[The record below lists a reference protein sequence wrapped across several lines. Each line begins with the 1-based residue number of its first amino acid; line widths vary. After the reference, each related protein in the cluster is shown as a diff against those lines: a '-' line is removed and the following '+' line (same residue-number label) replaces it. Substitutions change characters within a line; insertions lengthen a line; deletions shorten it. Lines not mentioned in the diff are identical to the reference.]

1 MKYLEV
7 IPKLEEKFPELSG
20 KFSLKL
26 LPMGGNCRIYIN
38 LNNADVITYINL
50 RLYNDTV
57 LLAQP
62 KCFLK
67 TQKYISKYTEMQKTR
82 NSFYVAKDIV
92 SYINKELI
100 CRGKTKKLEKSP
112 KYKEWSL
119 LTAYNF

>member
-1 MKYLEV
+1 MKYSEV

-20 KFSLKL
+20 KLSLKL

-38 LNNADVITYINL
+38 LNKPDVITYIHL
-50 RLYNDTV
+50 RLYHDTV

-62 KCFLK
+62 KSFLK
-67 TQKYISKYTEMQKTR
+67 ADRYISKYTEMQKTR
-82 NSFYVAKDIV
+82 HAFYTAKDMV
-92 SYINKELI
+92 AYINKELI

-112 KYKEWSL
+112 RYKEWTS